1 MKTCMQWVKE
11 NMQEEKHF
19 FLKYQKEILDLNT
32 ISKMR
37 NSLDLF
43 NRVLNT
49 TEQRNTDLER
59 AQEKV
64 AKSFHRQNK
73 D

>member
-1 MKTCMQWVKE
+1 MKTCMQWAKE

>member
-1 MKTCMQWVKE
+1 
-11 NMQEEKHF
+11 MQEEKHF